1 MFKIIVFVNL
11 KGGIGKII
19 ICINIVGCLI
29 VIYFKSCILVVDF
42 DF

>member
-1 MFKIIVFVNL
+1 MVKIIVFVNF

-29 VIYFKSCILVVDF
+29 IINLKSWILVVDF